1 MLWEIISVLGII
13 CLFYYIILC
22 LAVRRWN
29 ATFSRFWIAAGVFF
43 LYTGECRIVPLLV
56 VTAIA
61 GALFVAV
68 ELRIVCGMKSGRQ
81 DELSYLIVLG
91 AQVRGNQITD
101 SLMRRLER
109 AEQYLKEHPDT
120 VVIVSGGQGKGEE
133 VTEASAM
140 EYYLNSHGIEE
151 ERILREEN
159 SRTTNENL
167 AFSSAY
173 IKDMHMPVGIV
184 TNNFHMYRACCYA
197 RKLGYTNIHAV
208 PAGCKPVL
216 FLNYM
221 VREFFAVLKMWIQ
234 IDR

>member
-1 MLWEIISVLGII
+1 
-13 CLFYYIILC
+13 
-22 LAVRRWN
+22 
-29 ATFSRFWIAAGVFF
+29 
-43 LYTGECRIVPLLV
+43 
-56 VTAIA
+56 
-61 GALFVAV
+61 
-68 ELRIVCGMKSGRQ
+68 
-81 DELSYLIVLG
+81 
-91 AQVRGNQITD
+91 
-101 SLMRRLER
+101 
-109 AEQYLKEHPDT
+109 
-120 VVIVSGGQGKGEE
+120 
-133 VTEASAM
+133 M

>member
-1 MLWEIISVLGII
+1 MGK
-13 CLFYYIILC
+13 
-22 LAVRRWN
+22 
-29 ATFSRFWIAAGVFF
+29 
-43 LYTGECRIVPLLV
+43 CRIVPLLV

-61 GALFVAV
+61 GALFFVV
-68 ELRIVCGMKSGRQ
+68 ELRLLSGMKSGRQ

-140 EYYLNSHGIEE
+140 EHYLNSHGIEE